1 MSIYMQYV
9 STEIIE
15 NKIKNTLTYMKLP
28 KNIPKRPKV
37 TLPAQKHTYI
47 LHPLNILFF
56 AAGLC

>member
-1 MSIYMQYV
+1 MQYV